1 MNDKILIG
9 FIVAVV
15 LGAHLWL
22 FLWIKFKIEEGSIIK
37 SLKQDKDN
45 NYSNEDAISLDAGIT
60 VNRVVT
66 VCTKS
71 KLIKRNATAKG
82 SWCLI

>member
-1 MNDKILIG
+1 MNDKILLGIV
-9 FIVAVV
+9 VAVV

-22 FLWIKFKIEEGSIIK
+22 FLWIKFKVEEGSIIK
-37 SLKQDKDN
+37 SLKEEKDKN
-45 NYSNEDAISLDAGIT
+45 SSSEEMISLDTGIA

-71 KLIKRNATAKG
+71 KLIKSSAMEKQFW
-82 SWCLI
+82 SLK

>member
-9 FIVAVV
+9 IIVAVV

-22 FLWIKFKIEEGSIIK
+22 FLWIKFKVEEGSIIK
-37 SLKQDKDN
+37 FLKEAKDKN
-45 NYSNEDAISLDAGIT
+45 CSSEEMISLDTGIS

-71 KLIKRNATAKG
+71 KLIKSSAMGKKFWNLK
-82 SWCLI
+82 

>member
-1 MNDKILIG
+1 MNDKVLIG
-9 FIVAVV
+9 IVVAVV

-22 FLWIKFKIEEGSIIK
+22 FLWIKFKIQEGIIIK
-37 SLKQDKDN
+37 SLKQVKDYN
-45 NYSNEDAISLDAGIT
+45 CTSEEVISLDAGIAVT
-60 VNRVVT
+60 RVVT

>member
-1 MNDKILIG
+1 MNDKVLIG
-9 FIVAVV
+9 IVVAVV

-37 SLKQDKDN
+37 SLKQVKDN
-45 NYSNEDAISLDAGIT
+45 NCTSEEAIALDTGFAVT
-60 VNRVVT
+60 RVVT

-71 KLIKRNATAKG
+71 KLIKSSAMEKG
-82 SWCLI
+82 FWSLK